1 MIDDP
6 QDDDPRKGAP
16 KASLSSLAPP
26 PAPPPPRRP
35 AALQSMGLRTAAFY
49 AAVFGGFGVHLPF
62 WPLWLADRGLSAA
75 EIGVFGAA
83 GMAAR
88 VAGGLILPSLAD
100 KWDARRHMLFVLGIL
115 GLVATLAHLVVPD
128 RTWLMVATLGLAAA
142 FAGLVPIGDALG
154 AAAARVYGFQ
164 YAQVRS
170 AGSASFLI
178 VSLVLGAAIGAM
190 GPGVAL
196 WAMAGFFVL
205 AAWTGLTHPG
215 GGRAR
220 AARRPTLAEIRALA
234 AAPVF
239 MLFVAA
245 IGLSQASH
253 GVYYA
258 YGSVH
263 WRDLGLDEAEI
274 GALWAFGV
282 AIEVILMAV
291 WGGALIR
298 RFGAAGAIALSGGAG
313 ALRWAAMA
321 FDPTGAGLW
330 ALQSLHALSFAAGHL
345 GAIAFISAAVPER
358 LAAAAQGIFGAVAGG
373 ALTAVVMAV
382 AAWVFPWAGGGT
394 YWIAAVMSAGGLV
407 LGIGLSRRWDGR
419 ALAD

>member
-1 MIDDP
+1 MTQDP
-6 QDDDPRKGAP
+6 QDDAPGQDPETPVSSPDPA
-16 KASLSSLAPP
+16 AS
-26 PAPPPPRRP
+26 RIP
-35 AALQSMGLRTAAFY
+35 AALQPMGLRTAAFY

-75 EIGVFGAA
+75 EIGAFGAA

-88 VAGGLILPSLAD
+88 VAAGLVLPSLAD
-100 KWDARRHMLFVLGIL
+100 KWDARRNMLFALGAL
-115 GLVATLAHLVVPD
+115 GLVATLAHLVAPD
-128 RTWLMVATLGLAAA
+128 RAWLMVATVALSAA

-154 AAAARVYGFQ
+154 AAASRSYGFQ

-170 AGSASFLI
+170 VGSASFLL
-178 VSLVLGAAIGAM
+178 VSLALGAAIGAM

-196 WAMAGFFVL
+196 WTMAAFFVL
-205 AAWTGLTHPG
+205 TAWTGLTHPG

-239 MLFVAA
+239 ILFVGA
-245 IGLSQASH
+245 IGLAQASH
-253 GVYYA
+253 GVFYA

-263 WRDLGLDEAEI
+263 WRDLGLSEAEI

-282 AIEVILMAV
+282 GVEVLLMAV
-291 WGGALIR
+291 WGGALIAR
-298 RFGAAGAIALSGGAG
+298 LGAAGAIALSGGVG
-313 ALRWAAMA
+313 VLRWAAMA
-321 FDPTGAGLW
+321 FDPTGLDLW
-330 ALQSLHALSFAAGHL
+330 ALQALHALTFAAGHL
-345 GAIAFISAAVPER
+345 GAVAFISAAAPER

-373 ALTAVVMAV
+373 ALTAGAMGL

-394 YWIAAVMSAGGLV
+394 YWLSAAMSGGGLL
-407 LGIGLSRRWDGR
+407 LGLTLMRAWDGR